1 MHTQATK
8 LGAQHSAKCR
18 TRPPRPDR
26 TGLEVGGGGGGS
38 CKSGD
43 TPLFSHTAGW
53 SHLLLWELLG
63 SPAVNRVCVC
73 RTVSSDLIKRLAAG
87 VEQLLALGHPP
98 SAISMFDEAW
108 LLAASLSPLIE
119 ELTGNV
125 PLGDWFT
132 FHVHGGAK
140 SQSDL
145 VRNPSSRPRA
155 GWGPHRDRPGGV
167 DQADAQ
173 LAPGFREDGSPM
185 YTTVWVALTDATPD
199 NSCLYFLPACND
211 PGYKKQ
217 GDNIEGVFDDLSR
230 WQAISAQPVNAG
242 GFLVFS
248 HRTLHW
254 GSLAKEEQPPRIAL
268 SFAFADPAFETPFF
282 DPKKHLPLPPLR
294 LRAALQAGQA
304 VMYSNQVPLSK
315 AALALNERIFN
326 RHSNFFLADYAA
338 KISSKAQWERFLMKV
353 GAPNKCIP
361 ARRGERTKSHGSSGN
376 NSAKTHDKASFDL
389 SWQASD
395 SVQANIFDVSNNDSS
410 W

>member
-294 LRAALQAGQA
+294 LRAALQ
-304 VMYSNQVPLSK
+304 V
-315 AALALNERIFN
+315 
-326 RHSNFFLADYAA
+326 
-338 KISSKAQWERFLMKV
+338 SS
-353 GAPNKCIP
+353 
-361 ARRGERTKSHGSSGN
+361 
-376 NSAKTHDKASFDL
+376 
-389 SWQASD
+389 
-395 SVQANIFDVSNNDSS
+395 
-410 W
+410 

>member
-242 GFLVFS
+242 EQVSWVGPIGSASKNCVSVKGIEEHTSLIGVTFMPSQVDSLYFHIVLCIGDLLPRKSNRPESLFLLRS
-248 HRTLHW
+248 
-254 GSLAKEEQPPRIAL
+254 QI
-268 SFAFADPAFETPFF
+268 
-282 DPKKHLPLPPLR
+282 LPSR
-294 LRAALQAGQA
+294 R
-304 VMYSNQVPLSK
+304 
-315 AALALNERIFN
+315 
-326 RHSNFFLADYAA
+326 
-338 KISSKAQWERFLMKV
+338 RFLT
-353 GAPNKCIP
+353 
-361 ARRGERTKSHGSSGN
+361 RKS
-376 NSAKTHDKASFDL
+376 
-389 SWQASD
+389 
-395 SVQANIFDVSNNDSS
+395 IFPSPLCDCELRFR
-410 W
+410 